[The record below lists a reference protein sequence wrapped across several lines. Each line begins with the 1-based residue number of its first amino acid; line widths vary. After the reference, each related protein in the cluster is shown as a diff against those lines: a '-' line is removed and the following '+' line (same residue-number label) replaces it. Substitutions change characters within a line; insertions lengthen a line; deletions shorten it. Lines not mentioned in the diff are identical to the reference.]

1 MRMLVTGGTGFLGGA
16 MARAAVAGGHEVAVL
31 TRVAGAML
39 EPRVHRVVGGLA
51 SPPWAEIR
59 AFGPEVV
66 VHAAWITTPGA
77 YLESAENDDW
87 LRWSLGFAGGLAG
100 AGVRRLV
107 ALGTCIEYAVTGAPA
122 REDVTPL
129 APMSRYARA
138 KVALHEG
145 LRGCLGGMGVGLAW
159 ARIFYPYG
167 PGEHPARLAS
177 SLIGRIRAGE
187 PLRLRTPASTKDYI
201 HRDDV
206 GAALLRLACSG
217 EEGAFNVGT
226 GMGVTVEELARTLA
240 GLAGRPELVVE
251 EPGVVV
257 DPLDH
262 VVADAGRIK
271 GLGWTPKVSLV
282 DGLRGLLESRRE

>member
-1 MRMLVTGGTGFLGGA
+1 
-16 MARAAVAGGHEVAVL
+16 
-31 TRVAGAML
+31 
-39 EPRVHRVVGGLA
+39 VHRIVGELA
-51 SPPWAEIR
+51 WPPWAEIR
-59 AFGPEVV
+59 TFGPEVV

-77 YLESAENDDW
+77 YLESVENDEW
-87 LRWSLGFAGGLAG
+87 LRWSLAFAAGLAG
-100 AGVRRLV
+100 AGLRRWV

-122 REDVTPL
+122 MEDATPL
-129 APMSRYARA
+129 VPTSRYART

-145 LRGCLGGMGVGLAW
+145 LRAILGGTGVGLAW

-177 SLIGRIRAGE
+177 WLAGRIRAGE
-187 PLRLRTPASTKDYI
+187 PFGLRTPASTKDYI
-201 HRDDV
+201 HKDDV
-206 GAALLRLACSG
+206 GSALLTLACAG

-240 GLAGRPELVVE
+240 GLAGRPELVVV

-262 VVADAGRIK
+262 VVADVGRLR
-271 GLGWTPKVSLV
+271 GLGWRPQVSLV